1 MVNTKLCSCALGWKK
16 TKDFPR
22 KYVDGWVVRQTNFLL
37 PSSVFTS
44 FNSQL
49 RKMARK
55 FIYTLAALVAAC
67 ASTSAFQMTMSL
79 DKYRS
84 ELAETAK
91 KIAAPGKFPFFNL
104 HVSVCSSL
112 DMVDSSRFVM

>member
-1 MVNTKLCSCALGWKK
+1 
-16 TKDFPR
+16 
-22 KYVDGWVVRQTNFLL
+22 
-37 PSSVFTS
+37 
-44 FNSQL
+44 
-49 RKMARK
+49 MARK

-91 KIAAPGKFPFFNL
+91 KIASPGKSFL
-104 HVSVCSSL
+104 VHVSLVRRQSQHK
-112 DMVDSSRFVM
+112 